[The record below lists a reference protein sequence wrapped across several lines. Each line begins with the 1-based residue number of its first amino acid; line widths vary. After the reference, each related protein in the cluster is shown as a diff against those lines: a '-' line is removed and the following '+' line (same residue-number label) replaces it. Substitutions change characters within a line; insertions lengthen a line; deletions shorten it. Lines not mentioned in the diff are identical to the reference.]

1 MTHPVLDVRTVSRRY
16 GDRPAVTD
24 ASFTLTAG
32 GVACLLGPSGCG
44 KSTLLRMIAGLEPVD
59 GGEIH
64 LGGTIASQPG
74 RAIAPEDRGVG
85 LVFQDFALFPHL
97 NVTDNIGFGLRGRP
111 SAARAE
117 RVAAMLAR
125 FHIEHLAHAW
135 PHTLS
140 GGEQQRVAIAR
151 ALARDPALV
160 LLDEPFSGLDGQLR
174 AEVRAA
180 VLADLR
186 ATGTSVLIVTH
197 DPREAMQVADHLILM
212 SHGQILQTGSPQD
225 CYRAPVSVGAARL
238 LGDALVFPA
247 QIRAGVTQC
256 VIGTFDAGG
265 AGRRPRRADGAPRR
279 PCPAREVPH
288 SRRGDR
294 HPVFR
299 GRNRCDGTDRRDPL
313 HALGTGRRP
322 AIRAAGWDCGRSEAG
337 AHLSL
342 SLRRSATFL
351 RRQGAPLFR
360 IVRGTFVRSARATSH

>member
-1 MTHPVLDVRTVSRRY
+1 MTHPVLDVRAVSRRY
-16 GDRPAVTD
+16 GDRPAVTG

-111 SAARAE
+111 NAARAE
-117 RVAAMLAR
+117 RIAAMLAR

-151 ALARDPALV
+151 ALARDPVLV

-212 SHGQILQTGSPQD
+212 SHGHVLQTGTPED
-225 CYRAPVSVGAARL
+225 CYRAPVSVAAARL
-238 LGDALVFPA
+238 LGDALVVPA
-247 QIRAGVTQC
+247 QIRAGVAQC
-256 VIGTFDAGG
+256 VIGTFDAGAQAAG
-265 AGRRPRRADGAPRR
+265 AAEVMVRPDALALSDTSPIRAEVIGTRFSGDATDVMVRIAEISFSLCVRGDAPRSGEQVGITVD
-279 PCPAREVPH
+279 P
-288 SRRGDR
+288 
-294 HPVFR
+294 
-299 GRNRCDGTDRRDPL
+299 NRVRV
-313 HALGTGRRP
+313 
-322 AIRAAGWDCGRSEAG
+322 
-337 AHLSL
+337 
-342 SLRRSATFL
+342 LR
-351 RRQGAPLFR
+351 
-360 IVRGTFVRSARATSH
+360 

>member
-256 VIGTFDAGG
+256 VIGTFDAG
-265 AGRRPRRADGAPRR
+265 AQADGPAELMVR
-279 PCPAREVPH
+279 PDALALREKSPIRAEVIDTRF
-288 SRRGDR
+288 SGDATDVTVRIAETRFTLSVRGDAPQSGQQVGIAVDPKR
-294 HPVFR
+294 ARIFR
-299 GRNRCDGTDRRDPL
+299 
-313 HALGTGRRP
+313 
-322 AIRAAGWDCGRSEAG
+322 
-337 AHLSL
+337 
-342 SLRRSATFL
+342 
-351 RRQGAPLFR
+351 
-360 IVRGTFVRSARATSH
+360 

>member
-1 MTHPVLDVRTVSRRY
+1 MT
-16 GDRPAVTD
+16 G

-111 SAARAE
+111 NAARAE
-117 RVAAMLAR
+117 RIAAMLAR

-180 VLADLR
+180 VLTDLR

-212 SHGQILQTGSPQD
+212 SHGQVLQTGTPEN
-225 CYRAPVSVGAARL
+225 CYRTPVSVAAARL

-247 QIRAGVTQC
+247 QIRAGAAQC
-256 VIGTFDAGG
+256 VIGTFDAGAQAAG
-265 AGRRPRRADGAPRR
+265 AAEVMVRPD
-279 PCPAREVPH
+279 
-288 SRRGDR
+288 
-294 HPVFR
+294 
-299 GRNRCDGTDRRDPL
+299 
-313 HALGTGRRP
+313 ALALSDASP
-322 AIRAAGWDCGRSEAG
+322 IRAAVIGTRFSGDATDVMVRIAEISF
-337 AHLSL
+337 SL
-342 SLRRSATFL
+342 C
-351 RRQGAPLFR
+351 
-360 IVRGTFVRSARATSH
+360 VRGDAPQPGEQVGITVDPNRVRVLR

>member
-1 MTHPVLDVRTVSRRY
+1 MTHPVLDVRAVSRRY
-16 GDRPAVTD
+16 GDRPAVTG

-117 RVAAMLAR
+117 RIAAMLAR

-151 ALARDPALV
+151 ALARGPALV

-174 AEVRAA
+174 AEVRDA

-212 SHGQILQTGSPQD
+212 SHGQVLQTGTPED
-225 CYRAPVSVGAARL
+225 CYRTPVSVAAARL

-247 QIRAGVTQC
+247 QIRAGVVQC
-256 VIGTFDAGG
+256 VIGTFDAGTQ
-265 AGRRPRRADGAPRR
+265 PDGAAEVMVR
-279 PCPAREVPH
+279 P
-288 SRRGDR
+288 D
-294 HPVFR
+294 
-299 GRNRCDGTDRRDPL
+299 
-313 HALGTGRRP
+313 ALALSDAAP
-322 AIRAAGWDCGRSEAG
+322 IRAEVIGTRFSGDATDVTVQIAEARVTL
-337 AHLSL
+337 A
-342 SLRRSATFL
+342 
-351 RRQGAPLFR
+351 
-360 IVRGTFVRSARATSH
+360 VRSAAPQPGQQVGVTVDVTGVRIFR